1 MKTSQNRIL
10 TTHTGSLPRPPEL
23 RALLVEKDQGRPY
36 DKAELARLT
45 REAVIAIVR
54 RQTEVGVD
62 VINDGEMSKPG
73 YSTYVADRL
82 SGFAGHEP
90 AKPRLDTR
98 DHPNFNAAYAR
109 MTGENVARRAVCV
122 GPIAVKDAEPL
133 AEDLANL
140 KAALGQ
146 VNAVEGFMTAASPG
160 LVPVFQNNRYY
171 PTYEAY
177 VEAIAAAM
185 QPEYEAI
192 VKAGFV
198 LQLDC
203 PDLAMAHHTSF
214 QDLSEADF
222 LRRARFHIEA
232 LNHATRNIPADM
244 MRIHICWGN
253 YEGPHDHDI
262 DFAKVAPILVKAKP
276 MALVVEAANPRHA
289 HEWAVW
295 RDIKLPDDKILVA
308 GVLDTSTN
316 YVEHPELVAERL
328 CRFADIVGKE
338 RVMAGSDCGFGTFAG
353 YGKLDPDISFKK
365 LHAMAEG
372 AAIASKRLWGRASR
386 WPGGPSAI
394 GTGIVLGKLEPHR
407 VQDRKGAGEPQS
419 EDPAEIPHGPR
430 PPRLIMG
437 LVPLDIGEPH
447 AAAHHPEHKAGVEQH
462 DRQEHD
468 DGEQHDEK
476 RHAAA

>member
-1 MKTSQNRIL
+1 MQTSRERIL

-23 RALLVEKDQGRPY
+23 RALLVKKDQGEPY
-36 DKAELARLT
+36 DQAELERLT
-45 REAVIAIVR
+45 RDAVATIVR
-54 RQTEVGVD
+54 RQVEAGVD
-62 VINDGEMSKPG
+62 VVNDGEMSKPG

-82 SGFAGHEP
+82 SGFAGHEG

-98 DHPNFNAAYAR
+98 DHPNFMAAYER
-109 MTGENVARRAVCV
+109 MTGSNVARRAVCV
-122 GPIAVKDAEPL
+122 GPIAVKDEAPL
-133 AEDLANL
+133 RHDLANL
-140 KAALGQ
+140 KAALAGA
-146 VNAVEGFMTAASPG
+146 NAVEGFMTAASPG

-171 PTYEAY
+171 PSHEAY

-192 VKAGFV
+192 VQAGFV

-222 LRRARFHIEA
+222 LKRAAFHVEV
-232 LNHATRNIPADM
+232 LNHALRNVPADM
-244 MRIHICWGN
+244 ARIHICWGN

-262 DFAKVAPILVKAKP
+262 PFAKVAPILVRAKP
-276 MALVVEAANPRHA
+276 QALVVEAANPRHA

-295 RDIKLPDDKILVA
+295 REVKLPDDKILVA

-372 AAIASKRLWGRASR
+372 AEIASQRLWRRG
-386 WPGGPSAI
+386 
-394 GTGIVLGKLEPHR
+394 
-407 VQDRKGAGEPQS
+407 
-419 EDPAEIPHGPR
+419 
-430 PPRLIMG
+430 
-437 LVPLDIGEPH
+437 
-447 AAAHHPEHKAGVEQH
+447 
-462 DRQEHD
+462 
-468 DGEQHDEK
+468 
-476 RHAAA
+476 